1 VFNVMDFGAVADAKT
16 DNGMAFVEAWN
27 QACNWEGTARVV
39 VPQGTYLVSYAVFQ
53 GPCRGPTTFQLNG
66 VIKAT
71 SGLSSI
77 NGVSW
82 ITFQYLKDFM
92 LVGPG
97 TFDGQGETAWLLNDC
112 SQNSNC
118 KLPVS
123 LRFNFLNDST
133 VRHIHSMDS
142 KNFHINILSCY
153 NLKLKYLRISAP
165 KDSPNTD
172 GIHIGSSDGI
182 VIRESAI
189 GTGDDCVSLGPGS
202 KNIYVSKVFCGPG
215 HGISVGSLGKSPYE
229 EDVAGLWVRN
239 CTFTGTENGLRIK
252 TWPDSYEAIA
262 SNFTF
267 EDIVVNNVANPIVID
282 QEYCPYNSCNRQV
295 PSRVKI
301 SNVSFNNIRGTSS
314 SKTVV
319 SLVCSKEVPCQNV
332 EIGNINLVYNGI
344 EEGPATS
351 WCTYVNNLI
360 RTGKQIPATC

>member
-1 VFNVMDFGAVADAKT
+1 
-16 DNGMAFVEAWN
+16 WN

-71 SGLSSI
+71 SGLSSV

-82 ITFQYLKDFM
+82 ITFQYLKDFT

-118 KLPVS
+118 KLPVANLYILQITFGS
-123 LRFNFLNDST
+123 LYNSISST

-142 KNFHINILSCY
+142 KNFHINILSCF
-153 NLKLKYLRISAP
+153 NLKLKYLKISAP

-182 VIRESAI
+182 VIRESAL

-202 KNIYVSKVFCGPG
+202 KNIYVSKAFCGPG
-215 HGISVGSLGKSPYE
+215 HGISVVSLGKSPDE
-229 EDVAGLWVRN
+229 EDVVGLWVRN

-267 EDIVVNNVANPIVID
+267 EDIVVNDVANPIVID
-282 QEYCPYNSCNRQV
+282 PYNSCNRQV

-314 SKTVV
+314 SKIVV

-332 EIGNINLVYNGI
+332 DIGYINLVYNGI
-344 EEGPATS
+344 
-351 WCTYVNNLI
+351 
-360 RTGKQIPATC
+360 